1 MGSDK
6 ITVNKELGRR
16 TERGVEGKI
25 YCDILQLL
33 SYGTEGSHDRRTER
47 EVEGKI

>member
-16 TERGVEGKI
+16 AEREVEGKI
-25 YCDILQLL
+25 CDILQLL

-47 EVEGKI
+47 GVMRS